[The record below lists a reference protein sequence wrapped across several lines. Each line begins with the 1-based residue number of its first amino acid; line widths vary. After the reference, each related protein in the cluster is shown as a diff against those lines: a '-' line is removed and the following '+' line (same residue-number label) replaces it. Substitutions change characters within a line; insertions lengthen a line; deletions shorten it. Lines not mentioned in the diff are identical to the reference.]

1 MSIKDLAITY
11 QSKKYK
17 IENIISILNQ
27 TGIKGERYTKRLREI
42 DKQIKEKIEEY
53 NKEIIISKN
62 NINTVGPNPIDY
74 TTSTIDS
81 IYLNGITSL
90 EELEGELQ
98 KYDSYIKG
106 YHYCEYLE
114 SQRNKDKITEE
125 ELQEC
130 VNNIITF
137 INSINE
143 TDTREYEE
151 EQDIVE
157 KIYYMA
163 YQIMKLEYITRG
175 KSEIFEVSKNNP
187 VIESFI
193 SNEIIKD
200 INELKKNNKITP
212 LIKQSISR
220 VQSKGINHS
229 YLDKLLITS
238 IALEDSDSIVNK
250 IKEKLDELLEKM
262 RNNVE
267 NMESIK
273 NEIKDTEK
281 ILKEHKENV
290 HDTNI
295 SNFKEIV
302 KRTTAGLIAA
312 GILFGSYSL
321 GKLAGKTKLYKTT
334 KETYSTLNGYSCSEY
349 RDKRVSNDELGTNLY
364 KYEPYGEKNELNNG
378 AYYKRK
384 YTKYN
389 ITNISKECQT
399 LDDFLKLN
407 LEHAAS
413 IETDIENK
421 DIEKMSEE
429 DFYDETIYE
438 VVKIIQDLDDY
449 TIENNNTVKWFI
461 TILLVTICG
470 AIYGSIIY
478 IMVGKQFFDE
488 LEYNEWEKE
497 RIKELLL
504 DLKNKLETFRKLA
517 DNNKEIKQEFIKLME
532 NYEEL
537 LKTADYSTKLSDIN
551 ELISI
556 PDPQIELDKR
566 TRKLL
571 KVKTKKGN

>member
-1 MSIKDLAITY
+1 MNINDLAITY

-90 EELEGELQ
+90 EELERELQ

-125 ELQEC
+125 ELQEY

-175 KSEIFEVSKNNP
+175 KSEIFEVAKNNP

-212 LIKQSISR
+212 LIKQSISK

-229 YLDKLLITS
+229 YLDKLLITA
-238 IALEDSDSIVNK
+238 IALEDSDSIINK
-250 IKEKLDELLEKM
+250 IKEKLDELLKQM
-262 RNNVE
+262 KSNVKD
-267 NMESIK
+267 MESIK
-273 NEIKDTEK
+273 NEINNTEK
-281 ILKEHKENV
+281 ILKEHKEHV

-295 SNFKEIV
+295 SNFKEII
-302 KRTTAGLIAA
+302 KRTIAGLIAA

-321 GKLAGKTKLYKTT
+321 GRLAGKRKLYKTT
-334 KETYSTLNGYSCSEY
+334 KETYSTLNGYSSSEY
-349 RDKRVSNDELGTNLY
+349 RDEQVSNDELGTNLY
-364 KYEPYGEKNELNNG
+364 KYEPYGEKKSNLDG
-378 AYYKRK
+378 DYYKRQ

-389 ITNISKECQT
+389 ITNISNDCKT
-399 LDDFLKLN
+399 LDDYLELN

-413 IETDIENK
+413 IKTDVENK
-421 DIEKMSEE
+421 NASDMTKE

-449 TIENNNTVKWFI
+449 TIKNDNFYKWFI
-461 TILLVTICG
+461 TILLATTCG

-478 IMVGKQFFDE
+478 IMVREHFFDE

-497 RIKELLL
+497 RIKKLLL

-517 DNNKEIKQEFIKLME
+517 DNNKEVKQEFIKLME

-537 LKTADYSTKLSDIN
+537 LKTADYSTKLTDVN